1 MIVSKITS
9 KAQTTI
15 PMAVRKALR
24 LKEGDSVLY
33 VIEGDQ
39 VILRRVNDM
48 VEDDPFATFGEW
60 ASEADCEAYAS
71 L

>member
-48 VEDDPFATFGEW
+48 VEDDPFAAFGEW